1 MKPKSQKEIFIN
13 GEGDAWLKRN
23 KREGSISSENMQ
35 VNKFILEYLLSLP
48 IPNSKKIKLM
58 EVGCGDGSLLF
69 NLKKKRK
76 WQLYGIDPSK
86 KAIKIA
92 KDFGINASVSTAEK
106 LPFDDDTFD
115 LIIFGF
121 CLYLCDTTDLFKIA
135 YEAHRTL
142 KNRSWLMIID
152 FWSPELKKIPYKH
165 KEGVFSSKFDF
176 SKMFSWHPS
185 YIKYDHLIRD
195 FAEFKYTDNK
205 DNWLAVTTL
214 RKIEN

>member
-1 MKPKSQKEIFIN
+1 MLERRCKIDLWNPFVPKNES
-13 GEGDAWLKRN
+13 N
-23 KREGSISSENMQ
+23 KACQTSGPE
-35 VNKFILEYLLSLP
+35 
-48 IPNSKKIKLM
+48 
-58 EVGCGDGSLLF
+58 
-69 NLKKKRK
+69 
-76 WQLYGIDPSK
+76 
-86 KAIKIA
+86 A

-106 LPFDDDTFD
+106 LSFDDDTFD

>member
-23 KREGSISSENMQ
+23 KREGSLSSDNMQ
-35 VNKFILEYLLSLP
+35 VNKFIFEYLLSLP
-48 IPNSKKIKLM
+48 IPNSKKIRLI

-69 NLKKKRK
+69 NLKKNRE

-92 KDFGINASVSTAEK
+92 KDYGINASVSTAEK

-135 YEAHRTL
+135 YEAHRT
-142 KNRSWLMIID
+142 
-152 FWSPELKKIPYKH
+152 FKK
-165 KEGVFSSKFDF
+165 
-176 SKMFSWHPS
+176 
-185 YIKYDHLIRD
+185 
-195 FAEFKYTDNK
+195 
-205 DNWLAVTTL
+205 
-214 RKIEN
+214 